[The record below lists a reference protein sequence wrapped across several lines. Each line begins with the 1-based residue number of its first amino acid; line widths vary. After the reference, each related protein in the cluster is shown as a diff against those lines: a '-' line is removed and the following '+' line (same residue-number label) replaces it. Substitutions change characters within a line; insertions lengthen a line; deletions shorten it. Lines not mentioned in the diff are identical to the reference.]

1 MASSP
6 LLSLWPQALYCTM
19 VGNTIFTETFAYKCR
34 EEASWEACSSST
46 FFLKRAGELRIN
58 ILRRKR
64 GEPRVIQLGACI
76 MPIHRTPVEKYS

>member
-46 FFLKRAGELRIN
+46 FFLNRAGELRIY
-58 ILRRKR
+58 ILR
-64 GEPRVIQLGACI
+64 
-76 MPIHRTPVEKYS
+76 